1 VADHKFHNP
10 GTKARDKRAKTH
22 SNRRNSKD
30 VRSAGAVIATVADVV
45 GSTFKAGVV
54 APYTWA
60 KEPTTKGF
68 VKSVRKFDKII
79 RDSGTRAKKRFRD
92 SDYNFPKRKRTK
104 SKTKAVNTRLGGS

>member
-1 VADHKFHNP
+1 MGDNP
-10 GTKARDKRAKTH
+10 GTKARDKRARTH
-22 SNRRNSKD
+22 SNRRNPKD

-54 APYTWA
+54 APYTGA

-79 RDSGTRAKKRFRD
+79 RDSGKRAERRFHA
-92 SDYNFPKRKRTK
+92 SQTNYPKRKRAK
-104 SKTKAVNTRLGGS
+104 SKTKAVDTRLGDS